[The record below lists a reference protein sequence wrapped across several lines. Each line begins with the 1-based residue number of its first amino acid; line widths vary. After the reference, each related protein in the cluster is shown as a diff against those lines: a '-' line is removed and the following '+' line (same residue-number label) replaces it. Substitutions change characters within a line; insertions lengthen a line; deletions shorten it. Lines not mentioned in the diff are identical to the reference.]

1 MAQTAETLY
10 IDYEPRPY
18 QAALHRGFSSTRN
31 AIVIAHRRAGKTVA
45 AVAQLIRDAFE
56 CTKPRPRLAYIAPT
70 YRMAKSIAWD
80 YFKAMLRGIPGV
92 KYRES
97 DLQIDLPNG
106 ARLLLMGGENPDRL
120 RGQYLDSALVDEMAD
135 CPESLITAV
144 LRPCLADRQGSL
156 YLIGTVKGRN
166 HFWHT
171 YERALENPEW
181 FTANLKP
188 DDTHALSTDDLRIL
202 REEMG
207 EEYYRA
213 EMLNDPSAAVRGAF
227 YGETMRELE
236 EKGRICEIE
245 HLKDHPITLSFDLG
259 WADATAVWAIQ
270 TLSNGSVRV
279 FDYDQFTHT
288 PFSQILSEYRARADW
303 QIERWIGPHD
313 LDTHDPEGTTRFD
326 TASELGIWFEVCKR
340 HLVID
345 GIEASRRVLQRC
357 WFDTKATRQG
367 REYLSLYRAQY
378 DDKRRVLSKTPL
390 HDECSDAAD
399 AFRYFSMATDGMQP
413 RLWGGE
419 IPYNN
424 EGII

>member
-1 MAQTAETLY
+1 MAPTADTHY
-10 IDYEPRPY
+10 IDYQPRSY

-45 AVAQLIRDAFE
+45 MVAQLIRDAFE
-56 CTKPRPRLAYIAPT
+56 CSKPRPRVAYIAPT

-80 YFKAMLRGIPGV
+80 YFKAMLQGLRGV
-92 KYRES
+92 RFRES

-106 ARLLLMGGENPDRL
+106 ARIMLMGGENPDRL
-120 RGQYLDSALVDEMAD
+120 RGQYLDSAAVDEMAD

-171 YERALENPEW
+171 YERALTHPDW

-188 DDTHALSTDDLRIL
+188 DDTHALSDDDLRIL
-202 REEMG
+202 RDEMG
-207 EEYYRA
+207 EEFYRA
-213 EMLNDPSAAVRGAF
+213 ELLNDPTAAVRGAF
-227 YGETMRELE
+227 YGETMRDLE

-245 HLKDHPITLSFDLG
+245 HLKDHPITLAFDLG

-270 TLSNGSVRV
+270 TLSNGSNRL
-279 FDYDQFTHT
+279 FDYAEYTHV
-288 PFSQILSEYRARADW
+288 PFSEILSEYRSRSDW

-313 LDTHDPEGTTRFD
+313 LNQHDPEGTSRHD
-326 TASELGIWFEVCKR
+326 TASNLGIWFEVCPR
-340 HLVID
+340 HLIID

-357 WFDTKATRQG
+357 WFDAEATRTG
-367 REYLSLYRAQY
+367 REYLSLYRAQW
-378 DDKRRVLSKTPL
+378 DDKRRVLSRAPV
-390 HDECSDAAD
+390 HDECSHAAD
-399 AFRYFSMATDGMQP
+399 AFRYFAKSTDGMQP
-413 RLWGGE
+413 QLWGE

-424 EGII
+424 AGVI

>member
-1 MAQTAETLY
+1 MAQTADTFY
-10 IDYEPRPY
+10 IDYKPRSY

-45 AVAQLIRDAFE
+45 IVAQLIRDAFT
-56 CTKPRPRLAYIAPT
+56 CTKERPRVAYIAPT

-80 YFKAMLRGIPGV
+80 YFKAMLSGLHGV

-97 DLQIDLPNG
+97 DLHIDLPNG
-106 ARLLLMGGENPDRL
+106 ARIMLMGGENPDRL
-120 RGQYLDSALVDEMAD
+120 RGQYLDVAAVDEMAD
-135 CPESLITAV
+135 CPESLIPAV

-171 YERALENPEW
+171 YERALEHPDW

-188 DDTHALSTDDLRIL
+188 DDTHALSEEDLRIL
-202 REEMG
+202 LEEMG
-207 EEYYRA
+207 EEFYRA
-213 EMLNDPSAAVRGAF
+213 ELLNDPSAAVRGAF
-227 YGETMRELE
+227 YGETMRALE
-236 EKGRICEIE
+236 EQGRFCEIE

-270 TLSNGSVRV
+270 TLSSGSVRV
-279 FDYDQFTHT
+279 FDYAQFQHV
-288 PFSQILSEYRARADW
+288 PFSEILSQYRARADW

-313 LDTHDPEGTTRFD
+313 LDQHDPEGTTRHD
-326 TASELGIWFEVCKR
+326 TASNLGIWFEVCPR

-357 WFDTKATRQG
+357 WFDAKATRQG

-399 AFRYFSMATDGMQP
+399 AFRYFAMATDGMQP
-413 RLWGGE
+413 RLWGD
-419 IPYNN
+419 IKYNN
-424 EGII
+424 AGVI

>member
-1 MAQTAETLY
+1 MAPTAEIHY
-10 IDYEPRPY
+10 IDYQPRTY

-45 AVAQLIRDAFE
+45 MVAQLIRDAFE
-56 CTKPRPRLAYIAPT
+56 CTKPAPRVAYIAPT

-80 YFKAMLRGIPGV
+80 YFKQMLRGIPGV

-120 RGQYLDSALVDEMAD
+120 RGMYLDSAAVDEMAD

-171 YERALENPEW
+171 YERALEHPDW

-188 DDTHALSTDDLRIL
+188 DDTHALSEDDLRIL

-207 EEYYRA
+207 DEFYRA
-213 EMLNDPSAAVRGAF
+213 ELLNDPSAAVRGAF

-236 EKGRICEIE
+236 GKGRFTEIE
-245 HLKDHPITLSFDLG
+245 HLKDHPVTLAFDLG

-270 TLSNGSVRV
+270 TLSSGSVRV
-279 FDYDQFTHT
+279 FDYEQFTHT
-288 PFSQILSEYRARADW
+288 AFSQILSQYRARADW

-313 LDTHDPEGTTRFD
+313 LDTHNPEGTTRHD
-326 TASELGIWFEVCKR
+326 TARELGIWFEVCPR

-357 WFDTKATRQG
+357 WFDAKATRQG
-367 REYLSLYRAQY
+367 REYLSIYRA
-378 DDKRRVLSKTPL
+378 
-390 HDECSDAAD
+390 
-399 AFRYFSMATDGMQP
+399 
-413 RLWGGE
+413 
-419 IPYNN
+419 
-424 EGII
+424 